1 MPRRST
7 YHHGDLKATLVTT
20 ALDVIAEQGV
30 GALSVAEVA
39 RRAGVSS
46 AAPYR
51 HFASRKDLLI
61 ACAITAAHRLT
72 GELRAA
78 QAALGDPGDP
88 GDPGGLGDAPGRSG
102 DPVEAMAAAAAVYT
116 RFAAEHGSGFDLIYA
131 EELRDAGSQELMEA
145 GRAVMDALLPAAL
158 AVTGEDAKSA
168 LQLLE
173 RQIAAAHGY
182 ATLLRSDFLA
192 RRHATVED
200 VASDAAAI
208 ARSLANDARRAERGD

>member
-78 QAALGDPGDP
+78 HAGAADPGDP
-88 GDPGGLGDAPGRSG
+88 
-102 DPVEAMAAAAAVYT
+102 VETLAAAAAVYT

-131 EELRDAGSQELMEA
+131 EELRDAGSQELLDA
-145 GRAVMDALLPAAL
+145 GRGVMDVLLPAAL

-182 ATLLRSDFLA
+182 AALLRSDFLA

-200 VASDAAAI
+200 VASGAAAI
-208 ARSLANDARRAERGD
+208 ARSLANDARRAEQAD

>member
-1 MPRRST
+1 MPRRSS

-61 ACAITAAHRLT
+61 ACAIAAAHRLT

-78 QAALGDPGDP
+78 CAGVGDPGDP
-88 GDPGGLGDAPGRSG
+88 
-102 DPVEAMAAAAAVYT
+102 VEATAAAAAAYT

-145 GRAVMDALLPAAL
+145 GRGVMDVLLPAAL

-173 RQIAAAHGY
+173 RQVAAAHGY

-200 VASDAAAI
+200 VASGAAAI
-208 ARSLANDARRAERGD
+208 ARSLANDARRAERDR